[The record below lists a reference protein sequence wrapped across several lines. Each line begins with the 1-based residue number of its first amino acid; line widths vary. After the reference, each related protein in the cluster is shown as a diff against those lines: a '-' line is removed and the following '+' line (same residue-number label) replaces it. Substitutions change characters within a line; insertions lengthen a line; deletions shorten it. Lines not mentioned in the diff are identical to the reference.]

1 MGKTSSVAS
10 YNIRKKNILTNVA
23 KIIGRAENAIS
34 KGMDFTFPSVTSI
47 IGKPP
52 IIPTNGSV
60 SMTLEVAEELSS
72 YYEIAAYIEGEFSK
86 VYKNCNPELK
96 IIL

>member
-1 MGKTSSVAS
+1 MGKTSSVSS
-10 YNIRKKNILTNVA
+10 YNIRKKNILTDVS
-23 KIIGRAENAIS
+23 KIIRRAENAIS
-34 KGMDFTFPSVTSI
+34 KGRNFTFPSVVSI

-52 IIPTNGSV
+52 IIPTNGSI

-86 VYKNCNPELK
+86 VCKKCNPELK